1 MQANIDELIRLA
13 KLIGVITADHP
24 EATDWNA
31 SFDKLS
37 NDDKGA
43 VWVLHELISG
53 KSYQIVSNRREYA
66 DRMKSLA
73 WCIGAT
79 VSEVEE
85 ADWPAAGSIRLR
97 FSPPTHR

>member
-13 KLIGVITADHP
+13 KLIGVITADP
-24 EATDWNA
+24 EAADWNA

-53 KSYQIVSNRREYA
+53 KSTQIVSNRPEYA

-85 ADWPAAGSIRLR
+85 AGWPVAGSIRLR